1 MRFPETVFR
10 KYDIRGIAGEEITE
24 DFAYTLGLAFA
35 QYVRPRNVERVA
47 VGGDVRTHTPPLKEA
62 LIRGLMEGGLNVVD
76 LGTVPTP
83 VVYYSLF
90 RGGVQASIQVTAS
103 HNPAPYNGFKM
114 NLGPKSVFGEAIQ
127 TLRRIMEEGPQKAP
141 NRGSRT
147 LHDIVPLYV
156 DDLTR
161 RVEITRELHLVLDT
175 GNGATGPV
183 MTRLLARFP
192 SVRVDGLYLDPDGNF
207 PNHLP
212 DPTVVKYM
220 QDAITRVRETGA
232 DLAVGLDGDGDRIG
246 AVTHEGRLL
255 FGDQLLGIF
264 ARDVLSRHRGAP
276 IIFDVKCSQGL
287 VEAIERWGGRPLM
300 WKTGHALLKAKLA
313 ETPEAPLAG
322 EMSGHIFF
330 RENFYGF
337 DDALY
342 ATLRLLEI
350 LSRTGKSLK
359 ELAEEIPTYHA
370 TPEIR
375 VGCPDEKK
383 FAVVADLVGR
393 VKREGYQVIDIDGA
407 RVQFDDGFVLVRASN
422 TQPVLVVRAEART
435 PERLNELKELLRTW
449 LSAYPEVDLS
459 ALEEA

>member
-1 MRFPETVFR
+1 MEFPETVFR

-24 DFAYTLGLAFA
+24 DFAHTLGLAFA

-62 LIRGLMEGGLNVVD
+62 LIQGLLEGGLNVVD

-83 VVYYSLF
+83 VVYFSLF

-114 NLGPKSVFGEAIQ
+114 NLGPKSIFGEAIQ
-127 TLRRIMEEGPQKAP
+127 ELRRIMEEGPQKAP
-141 NRGSRT
+141 NRGTRT

-156 DDLTR
+156 EDLTR
-161 RVEITRELHLVLDT
+161 RVEITRDLHLVLDA

-183 MTRLLARFP
+183 MTRLLERFP
-192 SVRVDGLYLDPDGNF
+192 SVRVEGLYLEPDGTF

-220 QDAITRVRETGA
+220 KDAIERVKSTGA

-246 AVTHEGRLL
+246 AVTHEGKLL

-264 ARDVLSRHRGAP
+264 AKDVLSRHPGAP

-287 VEAIERWGGRPLM
+287 VEAIERWGGRPVM

-383 FAVVADLVGR
+383 FAVVADLVAR
-393 VKREGYQVIDIDGA
+393 VKREGYRVIDIDGA

-435 PERLNELKELLRTW
+435 PERLEELKELLRAW

>member
-1 MRFPETVFR
+1 MRWPETVFR
-10 KYDIRGIAGEEITE
+10 QYDIRGIAGEEITE

-62 LIRGLMEGGLNVVD
+62 LIRGLLEGGLNVVD

-83 VVYYSLF
+83 VVYFSLF

-114 NLGPKSVFGEAIQ
+114 NLGPKSIYGDAIQ
-127 TLRRIMEEGPQKAP
+127 DLRAIMETGPSRAPSPGTRTLR
-141 NRGSRT
+141 
-147 LHDIVPLYV
+147 DIVPLYV
-156 DDLTR
+156 EDLTG
-161 RVEITRELHLVLDT
+161 RVEITRNLRMVLDT

-183 MTRLLARFP
+183 MTKLLERFP
-192 SVRVDGLYLDPDGNF
+192 SVQVEGLYLEPDGNF

-220 QDAITRVRETGA
+220 NDAIAKVKEIGA

-246 AVTHEGRLL
+246 AVTHEGTLL

-264 ARDVLSRHRGAP
+264 AKDVLERHPGAT

-330 RENFYGF
+330 RDNFYGF

-350 LSRTGKSLK
+350 LSRTGKSLA
-359 ELAEEIPTYHA
+359 ELAAEIPSYPS
-370 TPEIR
+370 TPEVR
-375 VGCPDEKK
+375 VGCPDERK
-383 FAVVADLVGR
+383 FEVVADLVRR
-393 VKREGYQVIDIDGA
+393 VKEEGYRVVDIDGA
-407 RVQFDDGFVLVRASN
+407 RIQFDDGFVLVRASN

-435 PERLNELKELLRTW
+435 PERLEALKAFLKDLLSR
-449 LSAYPEVDLS
+449 YDEVDLS
-459 ALEEA
+459 PLEEV